1 MSEKNM
7 KSVVGVQIGKVNASN
22 GTDNYGL
29 PIFIATDKPAWLLD
43 WNGAMVAIDSLLKQ
57 IDSKASISETELDAL
72 KVQIESANNAIS
84 GLQ

>member
-29 PIFIATDKPAWLLD
+29 PIFIAIRQTRMAFRLEWC
-43 WNGAMVAIDSLLKQ
+43 NGCH
-57 IDSKASISETELDAL
+57 
-72 KVQIESANNAIS
+72 
-84 GLQ
+84 